1 MERDNSEIPKV
12 MKIAKFFQI
21 LSMYGA
27 MMALAC
33 GVEMPRQ
40 ADTGV
45 AEAGS
50 RINVKTFGA
59 KGDGKTD
66 DSKAIQAAL
75 DSASMGDTVYVPK
88 GTYLVRTIRLVS
100 NVHLVAD
107 GLLMQP
113 KELTGH
119 FAIEKQHSDAPLFR
133 AHRISNVYLSFRAE
147 TANEAIYASQCSNI
161 MVADSYITGD
171 STNSRSYPA
180 VLWYSCSASR
190 VVGTT
195 ISHFGSAR
203 KSPKTYHPGTAVR
216 VLSSQGITISGNRFH
231 HNGENGIF
239 IHDSGD
245 VEIDGNHIHH
255 NGMSGIQ
262 VAFNTADRVTNYRIT
277 NNRLEHNA
285 ADAVDINNRAHG
297 QVVAINALI
306 AGNYSDSNGFVNG
319 ESTPDG
325 SGMGT
330 LIGISGVTLSGNRA
344 FGNNRPALYIEGC
357 GDITVNRNITDGAF
371 ELVGRWEN
379 IRMEGNTF
387 GTLRLLANA
396 EGRLLDIRHSEIGS
410 VMLPNGVQIDSLRL
424 MENEIKSGPVNINME
439 GHLKFE
445 GNRLNSGHE
454 SGALLLVNVGS
465 ASLLGNHILN
475 AKNAAI
481 TVRKTALN
489 VRIDS
494 NFVTSGGVWIHDFG
508 PPNIKINNNQVEEH
522 AKIGSEQ

>member
-1 MERDNSEIPKV
+1 
-12 MKIAKFFQI
+12 
-21 LSMYGA
+21 
-27 MMALAC
+27 MALAC
-33 GVEMPRQ
+33 GVETPRQ
-40 ADTGV
+40 AEAGV
-45 AEAGS
+45 AEAGN
-50 RINVKTFGA
+50 RVDVTAFGA
-59 KGDGKTD
+59 KGDGKTN
-66 DSKAIQAAL
+66 DSQAIQAAL
-75 DSASMGDTVYVPK
+75 DSASMGDTVYIPK
-88 GTYLVRTIRLVS
+88 GTYLVRTIRLVP

-107 GLLMQP
+107 GVLKQP
-113 KELTGH
+113 KELAGH

-133 AHRISNVYLSFRAE
+133 AHRISNVYLSFSAE
-147 TANEAIYASQCSNI
+147 TVNEAIYASQCSNI
-161 MVADSYITGD
+161 TIADSHISGD
-171 STNSRSYPA
+171 STNDRSFPA
-180 VLWYSCSASR
+180 VLWYNCSASR

-195 ISHFGSAR
+195 ISYFGIDR

-231 HNGENGIF
+231 HNGENGVF

-262 VAFNTADRVTNYRIT
+262 VAFNTADRVSNYRIT
-277 NNRLEHNA
+277 NNRLEYNA

-306 AGNYSDSNGFVNG
+306 AGNYSYENGFVNG

-357 GDITVNRNITDGAF
+357 GDITANRNVTDGAF
-371 ELVGRWEN
+371 ELVGQWDN
-379 IRMEGNTF
+379 IRMEGNSF
-387 GTLRLLANA
+387 PTLRLLANA
-396 EGRLLDIRHSEIGS
+396 DGRLLDIRHSQIGS
-410 VMLPNGVQIDSLRL
+410 VMLPNGIRIDSLRL

-445 GNRLNSGHE
+445 GNRLKSGHE

-465 ASLLGNHILN
+465 ASLLGNHIHN

-494 NFVTSGGVWIHDFG
+494 NFVTSGGIWVHNFG
-508 PPNIKINNNQVEEH
+508 PPNIKIDNNRVEEH
-522 AKIGSEQ
+522 AKIGGQQ